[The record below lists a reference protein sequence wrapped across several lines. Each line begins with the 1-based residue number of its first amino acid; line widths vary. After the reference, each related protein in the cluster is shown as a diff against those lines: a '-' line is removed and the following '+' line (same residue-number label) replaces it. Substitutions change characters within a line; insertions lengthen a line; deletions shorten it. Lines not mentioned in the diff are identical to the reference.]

1 MKFLLLLIILTISTH
16 VVADKLNA
24 ENIYINSEELIITSN
39 PSVSEFIGMAHAR
52 NGENQFWGD
61 KILVYFND
69 SNEIELISIID
80 NVKIRNNEEEITGDF
95 AEYTL
100 KLEEIKVT
108 GNVVLIKDNSILTGD
123 ELIVDLLNSTSIIK
137 SSNNNQVSAKIIK

>member
-1 MKFLLLLIILTISTH
+1 
-16 VVADKLNA
+16 
-24 ENIYINSEELIITSN
+24 
-39 PSVSEFIGMAHAR
+39 MAHAR

-108 GNVVLIKDNSILTGD
+108 GNVILTKGSSILTGD

>member
-39 PSVSEFIGMAHAR
+39 PSISEFIGMAHAR
-52 NGENQFWGD
+52 NGANQFWGD

-137 SSNNNQVSAKIIK
+137 SSNNNQVSAKIIR